1 MHSAVVSLVRS
12 FFEVNTVLVY
22 FCYGLVF
29 FVLGLAVA
37 LQTRQASHLD
47 LSRSLAWLA
56 AFGFTHA
63 FHEWGDLFIPIQA
76 GYLSV
81 SSIRFLQH
89 VHLISLGVSFE
100 FLIFFGV
107 ALLRPRDRP
116 LWAKSLA
123 ALPFVVWFVIEYVL
137 FSRIYPEFSTWLAAG
152 DGLARYMI
160 GFPASLFAAYAL
172 RRHALDRIAPLN
184 VPRIVSTLRVAG
196 IMLATYAVAAG
207 LIVPPT
213 PYFPG
218 TVLNTSSFEALFV
231 VPAPVIRGLIG
242 LALAIAVI
250 LGLEV
255 FEVET
260 ARRLE
265 AMEQQQILSA
275 ERLRIARDLHDGSIQ
290 KVYTA
295 GLILQ
300 SAVGRAKQE
309 NEQLLQGLQRAL
321 GLLHEAI
328 QDLRRSLGDLQ
339 ARPAAEPLAESLSTL
354 ASDPRY
360 ESFVDVSLDIEDGAG
375 AELSP
380 ERSAHLLAIANEA
393 LSNIVRHAK
402 AKHATMSMQRQ
413 ADQLVFIVRDD
424 GDGIPESAHHG
435 YGLRNMRDRARLLGG
450 RLQVERG
457 SPRGTV
463 VRLTFPSREDR

>member
-1 MHSAVVSLVRS
+1 MHGAVSLLRS

-56 AFGFTHA
+56 AFGFTHG

-76 GYLSV
+76 GYLSPPTV
-81 SSIRFLQH
+81 RILQH
-89 VHLISLGVSFE
+89 IHLISLAVSFE
-100 FLIFFGV
+100 FLILFGV
-107 ALLRPRDRP
+107 ALLSPRDLGLRTIG
-116 LWAKSLA
+116 LS
-123 ALPFVVWFVIEYVL
+123 ALPLVAWFAVEYL
-137 FSRIYPEFSTWLAAG
+137 WFTRIYADFATWQAAG
-152 DGLARYMI
+152 EALARYAL
-160 GFPASLFAAYAL
+160 GFPGSLFAAYAL

-184 VPRIVSTLRVAG
+184 VPRIVSTLRIAG
-196 IMLATYAVAAG
+196 IMLALYAVAAG
-207 LIVPPT
+207 LIGPPT
-213 PYFPG
+213 PFFPG
-218 TVLNTSSFEALFV
+218 SVINTDSFEAAFV
-231 VPAPVIRGLIG
+231 APVPVFRGLIG
-242 LALAIAVI
+242 LALTIAVI
-250 LGLEV
+250 LGLQV

-265 AMEQQQILSA
+265 AMEQEQILAA
-275 ERLRIARDLHDGSIQ
+275 ERARIARDLHDGSIQ

-300 SAVGRAKQE
+300 SAVGHTGDQDEELRQR
-309 NEQLLQGLQRAL
+309 LRRAL
-321 GLLHEAI
+321 GMLHEAI

-339 ARPAAEPLAESLSTL
+339 AAAEPMPLTEALSGL

-360 ESFVDVSLDIEDGAG
+360 GSFVKVSLDIGSEVEEG
-375 AELSP
+375 LSS
-380 ERSAHLLAIANEA
+380 ERTTHLLAIANEA
-393 LSNIVRHAK
+393 LSNIARHAN
-402 AKHATMSMQRQ
+402 AKHATISMHRR
-413 ADQLVFIVRDD
+413 ADQLELVVSDD
-424 GDGIPESAHHG
+424 GVGLPEHAHHG

-450 RLQVERG
+450 KLELEPG

-463 VRLTFPSREDR
+463 VRLTFPCEDER